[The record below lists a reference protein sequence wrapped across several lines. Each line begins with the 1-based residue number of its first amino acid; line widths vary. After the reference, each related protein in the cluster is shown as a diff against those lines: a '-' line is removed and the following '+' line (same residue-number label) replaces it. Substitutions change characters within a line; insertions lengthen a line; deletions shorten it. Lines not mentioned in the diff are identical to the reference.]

1 MDSPSDQTFTS
12 SNPGQWLGI
21 WKELKKRQMLAD
33 ARSSYRYQM
42 RHGELFSFHL
52 LARFVRKP
60 ILQENKGMSRANLD
74 KDPDEVA
81 AMFDGVAKRYDLVN
95 DLLSLGR
102 TKAWR
107 KAATKIIAPA
117 PGMKILDM
125 AAGTG
130 SSSEPLAA
138 AGAEVI
144 PADFSDGM
152 LAAGRKARPH
162 LPFTKADALNLP
174 FADSEFDVVTFSF
187 GLRNT
192 SDIDKALREARRVAK
207 IGGRLVIVEFS
218 HPVWRP
224 FRTIYTNYLMRLL
237 PLIARMSSSNPDAYI
252 YLAQSIRAWPD
263 QADLAERITASGWSN
278 VSWENLTGGVVAV
291 HKAIKV

>member
-1 MDSPSDQTFTS
+1 VDIAAPYDPSLVPESFDL
-12 SNPGQWLGI
+12 W
-21 WKELKKRQMLAD
+21 
-33 ARSSYRYQM
+33 
-42 RHGELFSFHL
+42 GE
-52 LARFVRKP
+52 P
-60 ILQENKGMSRANLD
+60 TLQENKSMSRANLN

-107 KAATKIIAPA
+107 RAATAIIAPRPA
-117 PGMKILDM
+117 MKILDL

-144 PADFSDGM
+144 AADFSEGM

-162 LPFTKADALNLP
+162 LVFIKADALDLP
-174 FADSEFDVVTFSF
+174 FEDDTFDVVTISF

-192 SDIDKALREARRVAK
+192 ADIDKALSQMLKVTK
-207 IGGRLVIVEFS
+207 PGGHLVVVEFS
-218 HPVWRP
+218 QPVWRP
-224 FRTIYTNYLMRLL
+224 FRTIYSNYLMRLL
-237 PLIARMSSSNPDAYI
+237 PVIARITSSNPDAYI

-263 QADLAERITASGWSN
+263 QGALAARITAAGWTN
-278 VSWENLTGGVVAV
+278 VGWTNLTGGVVAV
-291 HKAIKV
+291 HRAVKA

>member
-1 MDSPSDQTFTS
+1 
-12 SNPGQWLGI
+12 
-21 WKELKKRQMLAD
+21 
-33 ARSSYRYQM
+33 
-42 RHGELFSFHL
+42 
-52 LARFVRKP
+52 
-60 ILQENKGMSRANLD
+60 MSRANLD

-107 KAATKIIAPA
+107 RAATAIIAPK
-117 PGMKILDM
+117 PGMKILDL

-144 PADFSDGM
+144 PADFSEGM

-162 LPFTKADALNLP
+162 LPFTKADALKLP
-174 FADSEFDVVTFSF
+174 FEPNTFDVVTISF

-192 SDIDKALREARRVAK
+192 ADIDKALAQMLKVTK
-207 IGGRLVIVEFS
+207 PGGKLVVVEFS

-237 PLIARMSSSNPDAYI
+237 PVIARITSSNPAAYI

-263 QADLAERITASGWSN
+263 QAALASRIEAAGWTN
-278 VSWENLTGGVVAV
+278 VGWTNLTGGVVAV
-291 HKAIKV
+291 HRAVKA

>member
-1 MDSPSDQTFTS
+1 
-12 SNPGQWLGI
+12 
-21 WKELKKRQMLAD
+21 
-33 ARSSYRYQM
+33 
-42 RHGELFSFHL
+42 
-52 LARFVRKP
+52 
-60 ILQENKGMSRANLD
+60 MSRANLD

-107 KAATKIIAPA
+107 KAATAIIAPK
-117 PGMKILDM
+117 PGMKILDL

-130 SSSEPLAA
+130 SSSQPLAA

-174 FADSEFDVVTFSF
+174 FEANSFDVVTISF

-192 SDIDKALREARRVAK
+192 ADIDKALAQMLKVTK
-207 IGGRLVIVEFS
+207 PGGQLVVVEFS

-237 PLIARMSSSNPDAYI
+237 PFIARITSSNPDAYV

-263 QADLAERITASGWSN
+263 QGALAARITAAGWSN
-278 VSWENLTGGVVAV
+278 VGWTNLTGGVVAV
-291 HKAIKV
+291 HRAVKA

>member
-1 MDSPSDQTFTS
+1 
-12 SNPGQWLGI
+12 
-21 WKELKKRQMLAD
+21 
-33 ARSSYRYQM
+33 
-42 RHGELFSFHL
+42 
-52 LARFVRKP
+52 
-60 ILQENKGMSRANLD
+60 MSRANLD

-81 AMFDGVAKRYDLVN
+81 AMFDAVAERYDLVN

-107 KAATKIIAPA
+107 KAATSIIAPG
-117 PGMKILDM
+117 PGMKILDL

-144 PADFSDGM
+144 PADFSEGM

-174 FADSEFDVVTFSF
+174 FKAGEFDVVTISF

-192 SDIDKALREARRVAK
+192 ADMDKALAEMFRVTK
-207 IGGRLVIVEFS
+207 VGGRLVVVEFS
-218 HPVWRP
+218 QPVWRP
-224 FRTIYTNYLMRLL
+224 FRVIYTNYLMRAL
-237 PLIARMSSSNPDAYI
+237 PFVARFTSSNPDAYI

-263 QADLAERITASGWSN
+263 QKALAKRIAGVGWSN
-278 VSWENLTGGVVAV
+278 AQWRNLTGGVVAV
-291 HKAIKV
+291 HMAQKA